1 MNFLCS
7 CYHINIRC
15 NHFRNML
22 LIKKK
27 KKKKNCSILI
37 IVRFSLLV
45 SFFLKFASNVY
56 VENRESQIIFYNILL
71 STHKKKKNKL
81 IFLFLK

>member
-7 CYHINIRC
+7 
-15 NHFRNML
+15 
-22 LIKKK
+22 
-27 KKKKNCSILI
+27 KNVVIILI
-37 IVRFSLLV
+37 FVLLV

-81 IFLFLK
+81 IFLFLNQKKKKKKILSLKLTNVNIIKMNE